1 MSSRGLFTGAA
12 LALAVLAAV
21 PGTAHAAQVVN
32 INDDPNPTAA
42 GNALI
47 ITLANITDN
56 SASKPYV
63 ITMDPGTYDVGDTR
77 LQMKPFIDIQG
88 SGQGNTIIQGNG
100 NITPGDLNNGVVK
113 GANSMEIRDL
123 RISCVGGAGRNAI
136 ALYNALSSPT
146 LRNVTVTSSGGAS
159 NWGIRNAASNP
170 LIEDSTITVS
180 GGANSYGIVNSSST
194 ATRPTI
200 RRTVIGASGATNSF
214 GIYNDQAGLPI
225 EVRDTKITVSATSQS
240 AGFYYDPSGA
250 SAGATT
256 LVSSTISATGA
267 TTNFGISLLGSGSDS
282 LTVDNSQVAASG
294 GTSSYGI
301 SIQFAALTV
310 RQSSISGATRSI
322 KTLAN
327 APKIGLSQLAG
338 AFEPSGLN
346 ACAGV
351 YDQNLTFFA
360 GPACP

>member
-1 MSSRGLFTGAA
+1 MSSRSVFTGAA
-12 LALAVLAAV
+12 MALLALAAPFSAQ
-21 PGTAHAAQVVN
+21 AAQVVN

-63 ITMDPGTYDVGDTR
+63 ITMDPGTYDLGDTR
-77 LQMKPFIDIQG
+77 LQLKPFVDIQG

-100 NITPGDLNNGVVK
+100 NPTVGDLNNGVLK
-113 GANSMEIRDL
+113 GANSMEIRDV
-123 RISCVGGAGRNAI
+123 RIVCVGGSGRNAI

-146 LRNVTVTSSGGAS
+146 LRNVTITSSGGAS
-159 NWGIRNAASNP
+159 NWGIRNAGSNP

-180 GGANSYGIVNSSST
+180 GGSNSYGIVNSSST

-200 RRTVIGASGATNSF
+200 RRTVISASGATNSF
-214 GIYNDQAGLPI
+214 GIYNDQAGLPV
-225 EVRDTKITVSATSQS
+225 EVRDNKITVSATSQS
-240 AGFYYDPSGA
+240 AGFYYDASGTG
-250 SAGATT
+250 AGATT
-256 LVSSTISATGA
+256 VVDTAISATGA
-267 TTNFGISLLGSGSDS
+267 TTNYGISFTALASDS

-301 SIQFAALTV
+301 SLLNAGLTV

-322 KTLAN
+322 KTLVN
-327 APKIGLSQLAG
+327 SPKIGLSQLAG
-338 AFEPSGLN
+338 PFEPSGLT

-351 YDQNLTFFA
+351 YDQNLVFYA